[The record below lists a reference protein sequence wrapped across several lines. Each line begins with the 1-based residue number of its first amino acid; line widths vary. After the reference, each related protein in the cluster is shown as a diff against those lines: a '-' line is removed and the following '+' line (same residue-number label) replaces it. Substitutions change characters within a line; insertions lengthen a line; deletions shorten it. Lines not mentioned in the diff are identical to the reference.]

1 MKRNLFSLLSLLV
14 LASLV
19 LAACG
24 SAEATTA
31 PEATEA
37 ATEVAAT
44 EAATEAPA
52 AEATPTPIPDVSIA
66 TFDGTSLAVPAEEC
80 NGDYIGLIQSVVAV
94 DASTVVFT
102 LCRPDPAFLSKIAFS
117 PFAIY
122 PSEWLEA
129 TAGDTTTTRT
139 SEGLEKPVG
148 TGPYMVS
155 EWARGD
161 SVTFVAN
168 PDYWGEQPAASTLVM
183 RWSAESAARLL
194 ELQSGTVDGIDNL
207 GPDDFAV
214 VEADSS
220 LQVAKRPA
228 LNTFYIGMTNTFAP
242 FDNQKVRQAIAMGI
256 DRQRIVDTFYP
267 AGSEVATHFTPC
279 AIPNGCA
286 GDAWYDF
293 NVDAAKALLAEAG
306 FADGF
311 STKLYYRDVVR
322 GYLPQ
327 VGNVAQDIQAQLKEN
342 LNIDAEIV
350 VMESGAFIE
359 ASSAGTLDGLYLLG
373 WGADYPHI
381 TNFLD
386 YHFGASNPQFGTQS
400 DTYTDLLV
408 QGAQIAD
415 PAEAEPIYAQ
425 ANNAI
430 KEYVPMIPVAHGG
443 SGTAYRADVTNP
455 QASPLTNEQFAF
467 SAPGDRDTFVWM
479 QNAEPISMFCADESD
494 GESLRACDQVM
505 EALYGYE
512 INGTATEPIL
522 AESCDPSEDLTVW
535 TCTLRQGVKF
545 HDGSDFDANDV
556 VATFNMGLNIDSPT
570 HVGNSN
576 IWSYYDYLWGLMKKP
591 GS

>member
-1 MKRNLFSLLSLLV
+1 V
-14 LASLV
+14 
-19 LAACG
+19 
-24 SAEATTA
+24 T
-31 PEATEA
+31 
-37 ATEVAAT
+37 
-44 EAATEAPA
+44 
-52 AEATPTPIPDVSIA
+52 
-66 TFDGTSLAVPAEEC
+66 
-80 NGDYIGLIQSVVAV
+80 
-94 DASTVVFT
+94 FT

-129 TAGDTTTTRT
+129 TAGETTRT
-139 SEGLEKPVG
+139 SEGLEKPIG
-148 TGPYMVS
+148 TGAYMVS
-155 EWARGD
+155 EWKRGE
-161 SVTFVAN
+161 SITLVAN
-168 PDYWGEQPAASTLVM
+168 PDYAGEKPAAETVVM
-183 RWSAESAARLL
+183 RWSTESAARLL

-207 GPDDFAV
+207 GPEDFAV
-214 VEADSS
+214 VEADPN
-220 LQVAKRPA
+220 LQVAYRPA
-228 LNTFYIGMTNTFAP
+228 LNIFYVGITNTFAP
-242 FDNQKVRQAIAMGI
+242 FDNVQVRQALAMGI

-267 AGSEVATHFTPC
+267 LGSTVASHFTPC
-279 AIPNGCA
+279 AIPNACV

-293 NVDAAKALLAEAG
+293 DATAAKAKLTEAG
-306 FADGF
+306 FPDGF
-311 STKLYYRDVVR
+311 KTKLFYRDVVR

-327 VGNVAQDIQAQLKEN
+327 VSNVAQDIQAQLKTN

-359 ASSAGTLDGLYLLG
+359 ASSAGSLEGIYLLG
-373 WGADYPHI
+373 WGADYPHV

-386 YHFGASNPQFGTQS
+386 YHFGAANPQFGEQS
-400 DTYTDLLV
+400 PTYTDLLV
-408 QGAQIAD
+408 QGAQIGI
-415 PAEAEPIYAQ
+415 PAEAESIYVE

-430 KEYVPMIPVAHGG
+430 KEFVPMIPIANGG

-467 SAPGDRDTFVWM
+467 SDPGGRDTFVWM

-512 INGTATEPIL
+512 VNGTATEPIL
-522 AESCDPSEDLTVW
+522 AESCDPNEDLTVW
-535 TCTLRQGVKF
+535 TCTLKQGVKF
-545 HDGSDFDANDV
+545 HDGSDFDAADV
-556 VATFNMGLNIDSPT
+556 VATFNMGLNIASPI

>member
-37 ATEVAAT
+37 ATEAAAT

-129 TAGDTTTTRT
+129 TAGDTTRT

-512 INGTATEPIL
+512 INGTATEPVL
-522 AESCDPSEDLTVW
+522 AESCDPSADLTVW

-545 HDGSDFDANDV
+545 HDGSNFDANDV
-556 VATFNMGLNIDSPT
+556 VATFNMGLNIEAPT

>member
-1 MKRNLFSLLSLLV
+1 VKRNLSVLLSLLV
-14 LASLV
+14 LASLM

-24 SAEATTA
+24 QPAATTEA
-31 PEATEA
+31 PEATDA
-37 ATEVAAT
+37 P
-44 EAATEAPA
+44 ATEAPA
-52 AEATPTPIPDVSIA
+52 TEAPAEPTPIPDVSIA
-66 TFDGTSLAVPAEEC
+66 TFDGTSLSVPTEEC
-80 NGDYIGLIQSVVAV
+80 NGDYIGLIQSVVAT
-94 DASTVVFT
+94 DASTVTFT

-122 PSEWLEA
+122 PSEWLES
-129 TAGDTTTTRT
+129 TAGETTRT
-139 SEGLEKPVG
+139 SEGLEHPVG
-148 TGPYMVS
+148 TGPYMVG
-155 EWARGD
+155 EWSRGD

-168 PDYWGEQPAASTLVM
+168 PDYWGDQPAAPTLVM

-207 GPDDFAV
+207 GPEDFAV

-220 LQVAKRPA
+220 LQVALRPA
-228 LNTFYIGMTNTFAP
+228 LNTFYIGITNTFEP
-242 FDNQKVRQAIAMGI
+242 FGDVKVRQAIAQGI
-256 DRQRIVDTFYP
+256 DRQRIVDSFYP
-267 AGSEVATHFTPC
+267 DGSEVASHFTPC
-279 AIPNGCA
+279 SIPNGCA
-286 GDAWYDF
+286 GDEWYEF

-306 FADGF
+306 YADGF

-359 ASSAGTLDGLYLLG
+359 ASSAGSLDGLYLLG

-386 YHFGASNPQFGTQS
+386 YHFGASNPQFGDQS
-400 DTYTDLLV
+400 DTYTGLLIE
-408 QGAQIAD
+408 GAQIAD
-415 PAEAEPIYAQ
+415 PAEAESVYVE

-512 INGTATEPIL
+512 INGTATEPLL
-522 AESCDPSEDLTVW
+522 AESCTPNEDLTVW
-535 TCTLRQGVKF
+535 TCALRSGVTF
-545 HDGSDFDANDV
+545 HDGSEFDANDV
-556 VATFNMGLNIDSPT
+556 VATFNMGLNISSPT